1 MHLLVKALH
10 DTIKS
15 NQEYKLLNLRVFA
28 NENNF
33 YAIFRNLKKKKK
45 EKIHRYLFMT
55 SKVKEITSGKR
66 HLFKLQIPYKSRLVQ
81 KYGRS
86 EEKQS

>member
-15 NQEYKLLNLRVFA
+15 NQEYKLLNLWVFA

-33 YAIFRNLKKKKK
+33 YAIFRNLKKK
-45 EKIHRYLFMT
+45 EKRKNSQVSFYD
-55 SKVKEITSGKR
+55 
-66 HLFKLQIPYKSRLVQ
+66 
-81 KYGRS
+81 
-86 EEKQS
+86 